1 LPGRD
6 YIKLLRPAQWYKNA
20 LVFLAVVFYETP
32 SEWPWTTLPAAL
44 NIANYPPLILGFIAF
59 CLVSSA
65 TYIWNDI
72 QDLEA
77 DAAHPEKRNR
87 PLPSGKVSRRNS
99 LILAAVLMAGGLILA
114 LSLTRYPTAGPVT
127 NNGEF
132 FILAILYVLNSFLYN
147 HYLRKWAI
155 VDVSTIAIGFIIRAI
170 SGAYLIGAP
179 FTSWLVI
186 GVFFF
191 ALILGFG
198 KRKNEL
204 QYLGDDASEHKEVF
218 AQYTPEMLDH
228 GISMSATWFVVF
240 YTIYCFN
247 NFGGEAM
254 QQQPV
259 MLTVPFLA
267 GVVLRYVYLIHTGSP
282 VGRKP
287 HLAFKD
293 KGIVIGVILFL
304 VMLAWTLFFWDYL
317 LAYYIGFWDFLYH
330 LIGSITP

>member
-1 LPGRD
+1 M
-6 YIKLLRPAQWYKNA
+6 
-20 LVFLAVVFYETP
+20 AVVFYETP
-32 SEWPWTTLPAAL
+32 TEWPWTTTPAAL
-44 NIANYPPLILGFIAF
+44 NLANYPPLILGFVAF
-59 CLVSSA
+59 CAVSSA

-77 DAAHPEKRNR
+77 DAAHPEKKHR
-87 PLPSGKVSRRNS
+87 PLPAGRVSRSRS
-99 LILAAVLMAGGLILA
+99 LLLAAFLMAGGLILA
-114 LSLTRYPTAGPVT
+114 FSLTRIATPGPVV

-132 FILAILYVLNSFLYN
+132 FVLVVLYVINSLLYN

-179 FTSWLVI
+179 FTSWIVI

-204 QYLGDDASEHKEVF
+204 QYLGEDAAEHKEVF
-218 AQYTPEMLDH
+218 TQYTDTMLDH
-228 GISMSATWFVVF
+228 GISMSATWFIFF
-240 YTIYCFN
+240 YTLYCFN

-254 QQQPV
+254 QHQPV

-267 GVVLRYVYLIHTGSP
+267 GVVLRYVYLIHSGSP

-287 HLAFKD
+287 HLAIKD
-293 KGIVIGVILFL
+293 KGILVGVFLFFI
-304 VMLAWTLFFWDYL
+304 MLAWTLFFWDYL
-317 LAYYIGFWDFLYH
+317 LTYYVAFWDYLFH
-330 LIGSITP
+330 LFGSLFP

>member
-1 LPGRD
+1 MAISD
-6 YIKLLRPAQWYKNA
+6 YLRLLRPAQWYKNL
-20 LVFLAVVFYETP
+20 LVFLAVVFYEVP
-32 SEWPWTTLPAAL
+32 DEWPWTTTPAAL
-44 NIANYPPLILGFIAF
+44 NFANYPPLILGFIAF
-59 CLVSSA
+59 CAVSSA

-77 DAAHPEKRNR
+77 DAAHPEKKHR
-87 PLPSGKVSRRNS
+87 PLPSGRVSRSRS
-99 LILAAVLMAGGLILA
+99 LMLAGALMAGGLILA
-114 LSLTRYPTAGPVT
+114 FSLTRIPTPGPVE

-132 FILAILYVLNSFLYN
+132 FLLVLLYVANSLLYN

-170 SGAYLIGAP
+170 AGAYLIGAP

-204 QYLGDDASEHKEVF
+204 QYLGADAANHKEVF
-218 AQYTPEMLDH
+218 TQYTETMLDH
-228 GISMSATWFVVF
+228 GISMSATWFIFF
-240 YTIYCFN
+240 YTLYCFN
-247 NFGGEAM
+247 NFSGEAM
-254 QQQPV
+254 QHQPV

-267 GVVLRYVYLIHTGSP
+267 GVVLRYVYLIHSGSP

-287 HLAFKD
+287 HLAVKD
-293 KGIVIGVILFL
+293 TGIIVGVVLYFI
-304 VMLAWTLFFWDYL
+304 VLAWTLFFWDYL
-317 LAYYIGFWDFLYH
+317 LEYYIAFWDMLFQVF
-330 LIGSITP
+330 GSIIP